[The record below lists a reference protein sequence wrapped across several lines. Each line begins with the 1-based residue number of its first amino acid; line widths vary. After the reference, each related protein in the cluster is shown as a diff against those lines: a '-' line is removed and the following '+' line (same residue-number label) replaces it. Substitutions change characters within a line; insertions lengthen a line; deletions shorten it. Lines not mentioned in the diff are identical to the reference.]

1 MRRSLRE
8 YVLSDQNIYMAIYC
22 LNSYIFNYE
31 LLEAKDREVA
41 NELRDKFNY
50 DLLLGEN
57 NGIINKVKKRIEK
70 LLDDPNDF
78 INTKVFFR
86 PKKFDE
92 NTQKVIFRPLHTAG
106 IIDQIAIVSMLNIF
120 TYEQPENGLVL
131 ELSSLS
137 RLIPGNF
144 YGNRISLKPEE
155 LFKPWSEQYKEYSQQ
170 ATQRF
175 KQYHESKEYTHEV
188 NLDLI
193 NFFPTINPVILYD
206 YILNKLPV
214 TIKGDDLVTA
224 KHLLIKL
231 LFCYVVN
238 LSTSQDIQQYY
249 GTNIEISQ
257 PHFTLGIPQGL
268 PQAYFFGNI
277 CMIMIANIFDQI
289 FEGISLYYVD
299 DSVIFT
305 KGMTEDVFRKK
316 LDIINVQ
323 IKDTI
328 CYREGNSIAE
338 DFIRVNYE
346 KLVGFLAIVSPTFKI
361 EVHKE
366 GKSTYTEI
374 ATASEGEVWLRQISR
389 EVSQIGFDLN
399 TIYSDEEDIIVK
411 NRLSVLVNA
420 VEKEKKMIEK
430 RLQEEIDKTKRDE
443 LKTYC
448 EKLIRYYKFF
458 SYRKLKLEM
467 KENDDVHEILPDLTA
482 EIENTSQFVE
492 MYKEGIWEIVLS
504 LRIGTCKNADEKSEL
519 REYLCGINEKLFGY
533 SNKKTS
539 YIFQANK
546 DFLEGRE
553 GQSVII
559 DKYDTLKKLV
569 SFKLKGY
576 EKKHRKVINDV
587 LSALLKNCSQYNIDS
602 NKDLLPVEFIN
613 TIRLVDANTNELR
626 RMLLNARFSK
636 ILNIDISDNFVLEKQ
651 IRKPLIYSEL
661 RLMIFLRNRKFTIDK
676 LIKMDFGL
684 RKKENLLK
692 IDYTI
697 LEVLDCFKTFVT
709 DPVKIDF
716 LVRIHQYTC
725 DVWKNGSKYLY
736 FYTLH
741 NQDHAIDLIKNII
754 KLVKAVSF
762 LQISA
767 NDYYLLFIAC
777 YLHDI
782 SMVKIPS
789 KDIFLLNNNEADSI
803 GINFLEELQE
813 IGKEIED
820 INTAKKVLEK
830 YHKRVDGFFEKEIRN
845 KHATDSAHE
854 IKTRTD
860 LDFLE
865 TCLREMVAQISEGH
879 GQNVEDIYF
888 MRSNAAN
895 SLVSLKFDKILL
907 RLADLLDMSSYRVSR
922 PVLNHNIDQM
932 SAESAFHWISH
943 LITDRYELET
953 QYAIEEDGREG
964 YLVPNRIT
972 EILILRIY
980 VEFGQLSGIENKK
993 KCSKVCLDEVDS
1005 QSIKL
1010 TCGKKCESD
1019 RCNFLCKW
1027 FVCKNFYLIKE
1038 MAELKAYLNRTPRS
1052 FYNSDIRI
1060 NLCIE
1065 HCEQTC
1071 LTPQQFEIIKS
1082 KIM

>member
-1 MRRSLRE
+1 MKRSLRE
-8 YVLSDQNIYMAIYC
+8 YLLSNQNIYLAIYC
-22 LNSYIFNYE
+22 LNSYIFNPE
-31 LLEAKDREVA
+31 LLEVEDRRLA
-41 NELRDKFNY
+41 NKLRDKFNY
-50 DLLLGEN
+50 DLLLGADG
-57 NGIINKVKKRIEK
+57 GIINQVKRRIEK

-92 NTQKVIFRPLHTAG
+92 NDQKVIFRPLHTAG

-120 TYEQPENGLVL
+120 TYEQPESGLVL
-131 ELSSLS
+131 ELSNLS

-144 YGNRISLKPEE
+144 YGNRVSLRPEE
-155 LFKPWSEQYKEYSQQ
+155 LFKPWSDQYKEYSQQ
-170 ATQRF
+170 ATQHF

-193 NFFPTINPVILYD
+193 NFFPTINPVILYN

-214 TIKGDDLVTA
+214 TIKGDDLETA
-224 KHLLIKL
+224 KKLLIKL
-231 LFCYVVN
+231 LFCLVIN
-238 LSTSQDIQQYY
+238 LDTSKDIEQYY
-249 GTNIEISQ
+249 GTNIEISKS
-257 PHFTLGIPQGL
+257 HFTLGIPQGL

-277 CMIMIANIFDQI
+277 CMIMIANIFDRI
-289 FEGISLYYVD
+289 FEGVGLYYVD

-305 KGMTEDVFRKK
+305 KGITENVFKEK
-316 LDIINVQ
+316 LDIINTQ

-328 CYREGNSIAE
+328 CRRENTNID
-338 DFIRVNYE
+338 DFIRLNYE
-346 KLVGFLAIVSPTFKI
+346 KLNDFLAVVSPTFRM

-399 TIYSDEEDIIVK
+399 TIYSDEEDVIVK
-411 NRLSVLVNA
+411 NRLSILVSA
-420 VEKEKKMIEK
+420 VEKEKKMVEDK
-430 RLQEEIDKTKRDE
+430 LKKEDIDKTKHNE
-443 LKTYC
+443 LKTYRD
-448 EKLIRYYKFF
+448 KLIRYYKFF

-467 KENDDVHEILPDLTA
+467 KEKGDVQEVLPEIA
-482 EIENTSQFVE
+482 ENIGNPSQFVE
-492 MYKEGIWEIVLS
+492 MYKEGIWEILLS
-504 LRIGTCKNADEKSEL
+504 IRIGTCRNEDEKHNL
-519 REYLCGINEKLFGY
+519 RNYLEKINKDLLGF
-533 SNKKTS
+533 SDRSTS
-539 YIFQANK
+539 YICQANK
-546 DFLEGRE
+546 DFLEGKE
-553 GQSVII
+553 GEDIII
-559 DKYDTLKKLV
+559 DKYDTLKRLV
-569 SFKLKGY
+569 NFKLKRY
-576 EKKHRKVINDV
+576 ERKHRKVINDV
-587 LSALLKNCSQYNIDS
+587 LNNMLENCSKYDIGS
-602 NKDLLPVEFIN
+602 NCDLFPDEFID
-613 TIRLVDANTNELR
+613 TIRLVDANTNELK
-626 RMLLNARFSK
+626 RMLLNAKFSK

-661 RLMIFLRNRKFTIDK
+661 RLMVFLRNRKFTIDK
-676 LIKMDFGL
+676 FIKTDFGL
-684 RKKENLLK
+684 NKKENLLK

-697 LEVLDCFKTFVT
+697 LEIIDCFKTFVT

-716 LVRIHQYTC
+716 LIRIHQYTC

-754 KLVKAVSF
+754 KLVKAISF

-767 NDYYLLFIAC
+767 NDCYLLFIAC

-789 KDIFLLNNNEADSI
+789 KDVFLLNNSEADSI
-803 GINFLEELQE
+803 GIKFLEELQE
-813 IGKEIED
+813 IGEGIGD
-820 INTAKKVLEK
+820 INTIKGILEK
-830 YHKRVDGFFEKEIRN
+830 YHKVVDDFFEKEIRS
-845 KHATDSAHE
+845 KHATDSAQE

-865 TCLREMVAQISEGH
+865 TCLREMVAQIAEGH
-879 GQNVEDIYF
+879 GQNVEDIYY

-932 SAESAFHWISH
+932 SPESAFHWISH

-953 QYAIEEDGREG
+953 QYVIEEDGSEG

-972 EILILRIY
+972 EILMLRIY
-980 VEFGQLSGIENKK
+980 VEFGQLSGIDNKK
-993 KCSKVCLDEVDS
+993 KCSEVCLEEVDP
-1005 QSIKL
+1005 QNIKL
-1010 TCGKKCESD
+1010 TCGKRCESD
-1019 RCNFLCKW
+1019 KCNFLCKW

-1052 FYNSDIRI
+1052 FYNSDIHI
-1060 NLCIE
+1060 TLCIE
-1065 HCEQTC
+1065 HSEQTC
-1071 LTPQQFEIIKS
+1071 LTSQQFEIIKS